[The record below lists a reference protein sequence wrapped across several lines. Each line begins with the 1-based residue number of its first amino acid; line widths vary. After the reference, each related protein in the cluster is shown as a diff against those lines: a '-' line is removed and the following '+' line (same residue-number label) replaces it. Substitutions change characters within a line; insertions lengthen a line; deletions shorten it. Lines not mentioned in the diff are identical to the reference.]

1 LFFVAAILSYILD
14 VSRLSK
20 LRPVALTLILIA
32 AAGCDKMAKE
42 IFTPPK
48 VTFQGVAIGPITL
61 SGTTLNVQLGL
72 ANPNRFTLSATHTEY
87 KLLVDDTIVVGQG
100 QSNDTVTVAAHDSTS
115 VTLPLDLSWKEV
127 TRAGGGALAAGEVNY
142 RIVGKI
148 TAATPIGS
156 HDIPLD
162 ARGRFSPM
170 KHR

>member
-1 LFFVAAILSYILD
+1 MPRSAA
-14 VSRLSK
+14 
-20 LRPVALTLILIA
+20 LILIA
-32 AAGCDKMAKE
+32 AIGCDKMVKDV
-42 IFTPPK
+42 FTPPR
-48 VTFQGVAIGPITL
+48 VSFQGVAMGPITL

-100 QSNDTVTVAAHDSTS
+100 QSNDTVTVAPHDSTS

-148 TAATPIGS
+148 TAATPLGP

-162 ARGRFSPM
+162 AKGRFSPM
-170 KHR
+170 RH

>member
-1 LFFVAAILSYILD
+1 MIELSRRYAFA
-14 VSRLSK
+14 LS
-20 LRPVALTLILIA
+20 LILIA
-32 AAGCDKMAKE
+32 AGGCDKMGKE

-72 ANPNRFTLSATHTEY
+72 ANPNRYTLSATHTDY

-100 QSNDTVTVAAHDSTS
+100 QSNDTVTVGARDSAS

-142 RIVGKI
+142 RIIGKI
-148 TAATPIGS
+148 TAATPIGP
-156 HDIPLD
+156 HDVPLD
-162 ARGRFSPM
+162 AKGRFSPL
-170 KHR
+170 KPKS

>member
-1 LFFVAAILSYILD
+1 MKKLRKPRVAAAALILS
-14 VSRLSK
+14 
-20 LRPVALTLILIA
+20 A
-32 AAGCDKMAKE
+32 AIGCDKVVKE

-48 VTFQGVAIGPITL
+48 VSFQGVAMGPITL
-61 SGTTLNVQLGL
+61 SGTTLDIQLGL

-148 TAATPIGS
+148 TAETPIGA

-162 ARGRFSPM
+162 ARGRFSPL
-170 KHR
+170 KH